1 MTTKGIFDDESVV
14 TSEAV
19 EIDLP
24 AASLPIRIASG
35 LIDIAVIVGM
45 LALILWLAPWGVIA
59 TDAALLQAAVILFLV
74 LSVVG
79 LATVLETTL
88 HGRTLG
94 KLALGLR
101 TVRED
106 AGPIGFRHAL
116 IRALCW
122 PIEVLMTGG
131 TVAVI
136 VAISNARAKRLGDFA
151 AGTYVVRERVRL
163 KLPPAPQMPPNLAA
177 WSQHADIGVLPSAL
191 TVAARQFLVRGHA
204 LHSGAANDQANALVR
219 DLLTFVAPPPPAGH
233 PPEAI
238 IAAVLA
244 ERRRRDVDRLDR
256 DDALRARVLGPDPL
270 P

>member
-1 MTTKGIFDDESVV
+1 MTAKGIFDEEGIV

-24 AASLPIRIASG
+24 AASLPLRVASG
-35 LIDIAVIVGM
+35 AIDIAVIIGL
-45 LALILWLAPWGVIA
+45 LALTLWLAPWEVIA
-59 TDAALLQAAVILFLV
+59 PDAALMQAAVILFLV
-74 LSVVG
+74 LAVVG
-79 LATVLETTL
+79 LATVLETAL

-131 TVAVI
+131 SVAVL
-136 VAISNARAKRLGDFA
+136 VAMSNTRGKRLGDFA
-151 AGTYVVRERVRL
+151 AGTYVVRDRVPL
-163 KLPPAPQMPPNLAA
+163 VLAPPAQMPPELVPWAQ
-177 WSQHADIGVLPSAL
+177 SADIGVLPDAL
-191 TVAARQFLVRGHA
+191 VVAARQFLARGAA
-204 LHSGAANDQANALVR
+204 LHPQARADQAERLAADLVR
-219 DLLTFVAPPPPAGH
+219 FVAPPPPTRH
-233 PPEAI
+233 PLEAVI
-238 IAAVLA
+238 SAVLS
-244 ERRRRDVDRLDR
+244 ERRRRDLLRLER